1 MKHLLTLLALL
12 CTINSAAQDVI
23 VTKEGNAL
31 KVWGIDISST
41 AVFYRE
47 NEAKDSPIKRMD
59 KNELLLIKFQ
69 DGRKLI
75 IGEETENAAPQ
86 SNQQTLSYSQSG
98 VSDPD
103 ANSRFISGIRNN
115 KVEFVGEASN
125 SEAGMLFCQYF
136 PKRNSVMSDKNVSFS
151 VSTEAVGLFNNNKR
165 QPLAGSMNL
174 NIKVKNLTRKT
185 IYVDLGNTFL
195 IRGDQTLAYYVPTV
209 TSHSSGTTT
218 GVGVNMGA
226 VTGALGVGGALG
238 TLAGGIGVGSSRTNT
253 TTVSE
258 ISQRV
263 IAVPPMAEKRIDVP
277 MTLFPRDAS
286 ELYSDEFRYAGTY
299 RELSIF
305 LNKSDMLKVGECR
318 DLDENFNVGAFGVV
332 VTYADD
338 ETISNP
344 QMLNAEFSV
353 QRIIGTKPGKKL
365 DMKYFNVEYVSDNY
379 KNTAHFYARQRKM

>member
-1 MKHLLTLLALL
+1 M
-12 CTINSAAQDVI
+12 I
-23 VTKEGNAL
+23 TKDGNAL

-59 KNELLLIKFQ
+59 KSDLLLIKFQ

-75 IGEETENAAPQ
+75 IGEEDEN
-86 SNQQTLSYSQSG
+86 TVSQSDKQTQYHPQNG
-98 VSDPD
+98 VSDSD
-103 ANSRFISGIRNN
+103 ANSRFINAIRNN
-115 KVEFVGEASN
+115 KVVFVGESSN

-136 PKRNSVMSDKNVSFS
+136 PKSNSVMSDKNVSFS
-151 VSTEAVGLFNNNKR
+151 VSTEAVGFFNGNKR
-165 QPLAGSMNL
+165 QPLAGAMNL
-174 NIKVKNLTRKT
+174 NIKIKNLTRKT
-185 IYVDLGNTFL
+185 IYIDLGNTFL
-195 IRGDQTLAYYVPTV
+195 IRGDQSLAYYAPTV

-226 VTGALGVGGALG
+226 VAGALGVGGSLG
-238 TLAGGIGVGSSRTNT
+238 TLAGGIGVGSSRSNT

-277 MTLFPRDAS
+277 MTLFPRDVS

-318 DLDENFNVGAFGVV
+318 EVDENFNVGAFGVV

-353 QRIIGTKPGKKL
+353 QRIIGTKPGKKM